1 MKTHNVH
8 THVHNMFSW
17 GDSNSDDSAMRK
29 RVADNLAAARMHQ
42 DIFANERT
50 TFLNEAKKE
59 IIEEISSGLAKHYKD
74 FSPTKKFVF
83 NYKHYFEQGGSRFVD
98 DTDKPYPRDHRKAQP
113 YGEELELLMNEVA
126 KELGPGVSMT
136 AARAFDSFYFELVRE
151 TIETA
156 ADADPADDH
165 DTLLV

>member
-1 MKTHNVH
+1 
-8 THVHNMFSW
+8 MFSW
-17 GDSNSDDSAMRK
+17 GDSNSDDSATRLRK
-29 RVADNLAAARMHQ
+29 RVADNLAAARVYQEM
-42 DIFANERT
+42 FANERT

-74 FSPTKKFVF
+74 FNPATKFVF

-98 DTDKPYPRDHRKAQP
+98 DTDKPYPRDHRKARP
-113 YGEELELLMNEVA
+113 YGKELELLMNEVA
-126 KELGPGVSMT
+126 NELGPGVSMT

-151 TIETA
+151 TVPV
-156 ADADPADDH
+156 DADPTGDP